1 MKRNGIEYFVSLKK
15 EGEVVMRSGTTN
27 TTTVTIP
34 IDILF
39 DLTKQTLQNGVA
51 LDYVSDEVLSEIH
64 GYL

>member
-1 MKRNGIEYFVSLKK
+1 MKRDGIEYFVSLQK
-15 EGEVVMRSGTTN
+15 EGEVIMRSGTTI
-27 TTTVTIP
+27 TTAVSIP

-39 DLTKQTLQNGVA
+39 DLTKQMLKSGVA